1 MSVCVRVGLWLIEA
15 DIYTDAARFSNCIL
29 EPLAVQKFD
38 DRLVDLPGLFHRGDM
53 ARSMNMFTGSVWD
66 ALF

>member
-29 EPLAVQKFD
+29 EPVTVQKFD
-38 DRLVDLPGLFHRGDM
+38 DRLIDFVGLFHRRDM
-53 ARSMNMFTGSVWD
+53 ARSMNMLTGSVWD
-66 ALF
+66 AVF